1 MGLNGMT
8 TMDRAETLLHYLRGV
23 RLRWGGFR
31 PGRVDCANF
40 AHGWY
45 KLVTGDDIRAR
56 LGIDYSSLDEG
67 KRLLAARGFAD
78 LGDLAAS
85 VMPEVAAQDAALG
98 DIAAVREGEELA
110 LGILGGP
117 QVHVLTLSG
126 LGALSACKA
135 QRVFR
140 P

>member
-1 MGLNGMT
+1 MGGLMQ
-8 TMDRAETLLHYLRGV
+8 DRAEMLLHYLRGV

-31 PGRVDCANF
+31 PGKVDCANF

-45 KLVTGDDIRAR
+45 KLVTGRDIRER
-56 LGIDYSSLDEG
+56 LGIDYASLDEG
-67 KRLLAARGFAD
+67 KRLLAAQGYAD

-85 VMPEVAAQDAALG
+85 LMPEVPARAAVLG
-98 DIAAVREGEELA
+98 DIAAIRVEGEYA
-110 LGILGGP
+110 LGIIGGP

-126 LGALSACKA
+126 LSALSACNVD
-135 QRVFR
+135 RVFR